1 MLPEEILAVLQ
12 VAVLTFERIK
22 SRFKVHNN
30 SFIMNT
36 VFLKSTFGG
45 IEIGDLKSVRVNC
58 NVGANTLEQIGYE
71 RERLKVIKDSKLLP
85 DTFMDLSIGHYDEP
99 LYKYIIREFCCPV
112 GLVPAYTFPA
122 TLRITKEYALDTL
135 KRLADE
141 GLSFFTL
148 HLTAKKDLLEIA
160 KRMRKIP
167 VTSRGG
173 AIVLKQT
180 LDSDNDNIWV
190 SILTQIVDLAKE
202 YGIVISLGSTFRPAG
217 IEEACDEVHLQE
229 TEEQLKYC
237 KLLQKEGVQVMV
249 ENVGHIALNR
259 LEEHC
264 KRLRQF
270 DAPIMPLGPLPTD
283 CAEDEDHVA
292 AAIGASMMGYWNCAH
307 IINCVTRSEHTK
319 PFFTIEETLEA
330 IRTAKLAA
338 HIIDVARG
346 INSEKDTEMLNMRAE
361 NRSCIIEDGRE
372 CHRCSMYCPL
382 KTFESDGS
390 KN

>member
-1 MLPEEILAVLQ
+1 MIEV
-12 VAVLTFERIK
+12 
-22 SRFKVHNN
+22 S
-30 SFIMNT
+30 
-36 VFLKSTFGG
+36 LKSHND
-45 IEIGDLKSVRVNC
+45 DLKVGEVHQVRVNC
-58 NVGANTLEQIGYE
+58 NVGANTPEQMGYE
-71 RERLKVIKDSKLLP
+71 RERLKAIKDSKLLP
-85 DTFMDLSIGHYDEP
+85 DTFMDLSIGYYDAP
-99 LYKYIIREFCCPV
+99 LYKYIIREIGCPV
-112 GLVPAYTFPA
+112 GGVPAYGFPSSRM
-122 TLRITKEYALDTL
+122 TSRQDALDVL
-135 KRLADE
+135 KRLADD
-141 GLSFFTL
+141 GIAFFTL
-148 HLTAKKDLLEIA
+148 HLTANRDLLEIA
-160 KRMRKIP
+160 KRTRKIP

-173 AIVLKQT
+173 AIVLKQVMEGR
-180 LDSDNDNIWV
+180 SENIWV
-190 SILTQIVDLAKE
+190 SILPQIVDLAKE

-217 IEEACDEVHLQE
+217 IDEACDEVHLKE

-249 ENVGHIALNR
+249 ENVGHIALNQ

-264 KRLRQF
+264 KRLRLF

-283 CAEDEDHVA
+283 FAENEDHVA
-292 AAIGASMMGYWNCAH
+292 AAIGTSMMGYWNCAH

-319 PFFTIEETLEA
+319 PLFTIEETLEA

-346 INSEKDTEMLNMRAE
+346 IDMEKDTEMLNKRAE
-361 NRSCIIEDGRE
+361 NRSCIIENGRE

>member
-1 MLPEEILAVLQ
+1 M
-12 VAVLTFERIK
+12 R
-22 SRFKVHNN
+22 
-30 SFIMNT
+30 
-36 VFLKSTFGG
+36 
-45 IEIGDLKSVRVNC
+45 
-58 NVGANTLEQIGYE
+58 Y
-71 RERLKVIKDSKLLP
+71 KD
-85 DTFMDLSIGHYDEP
+85 
-99 LYKYIIREFCCPV
+99 IIREFGCPTGV
-112 GLVPAYTFPA
+112 VPAYGFPSS
-122 TLRITKEYALDTL
+122 RITSQQDALDIL
-135 KRLADE
+135 KMLADD
-141 GLSFFTL
+141 GIAFFTL
-148 HLTAKKDLLEIA
+148 HLTANRDLLEIA
-160 KRMRKIP
+160 KRTRKIP

-173 AIVLKQT
+173 AIVLKQAM
-180 LDSDNDNIWV
+180 DGNSDNIWV
-190 SILTQIVDLAKE
+190 SILPQTVDLAKE

-217 IEEACDEVHLQE
+217 IDEACDEVHLRE

-307 IINCVTRSEHTK
+307 IIICVTKSEHTK
-319 PFFTIEETLEA
+319 SFFTIEETLEA
-330 IRTAKLAA
+330 IRTAKLAS

-346 INSEKDTEMLNMRAE
+346 INSEKDTEMLNKRAE
-361 NRSCIIEDGRE
+361 NRSCIIEDGRD

>member
-1 MLPEEILAVLQ
+1 MSFQ
-12 VAVLTFERIK
+12 VQLKADRTPV
-22 SRFKVHNN
+22 
-30 SFIMNT
+30 T
-36 VFLKSTFGG
+36 VGTLWP
-45 IEIGDLKSVRVNC
+45 VRVNC
-58 NVGANTLEQIGYE
+58 NVGANTPEQMGYE
-71 RERLKVIKDSKLLP
+71 RERLRAIKNSGLLP
-85 DTFMDLSIGHYDEP
+85 DTFMDLSIGHHDEP
-99 LYKYIIREFCCPV
+99 LYKNIIREFGCPV
-112 GLVPAYTFPA
+112 GGVPAYGFPPS
-122 TLRITKEYALDTL
+122 RITAQQEALDIL
-135 KRLADE
+135 KILADD
-141 GLSFFTL
+141 GIAFLTL
-148 HLTAKKDLLEIA
+148 HLTANRDLLEIA
-160 KRMRKIP
+160 KRTRKIP

-173 AIVLKQT
+173 AIVLKQAV
-180 LDSDNDNIWV
+180 DSNSGNIWA
-190 SILTQIVDLAKE
+190 SILPQIVDLAKE
-202 YGIVISLGSTFRPAG
+202 YGIVIGLGTTFRPAG
-217 IEEACDEVHLQE
+217 IGEACDEVHLKE
-229 TEEQLKYC
+229 TEEQLRYC

-283 CAEDEDHVA
+283 CAEDEDHIA
-292 AAIGASMMGYWNCAH
+292 AAIGASIMGYWNCAH
-307 IINCVTRSEHTK
+307 IINCITRSEHTK

-338 HIIDVARG
+338 HIMDVARG

-361 NRSCIIEDGRE
+361 NRSCIIEDERE

>member
-1 MLPEEILAVLQ
+1 
-12 VAVLTFERIK
+12 
-22 SRFKVHNN
+22 
-30 SFIMNT
+30 MNT

-45 IEIGDLKSVRVNC
+45 IEIGDWQSVRVNC
-58 NVGANTLEQIGYE
+58 NVGANTPEQMCYE
-71 RERLKVIKDSKLLP
+71 RERLKAIKESNLLP
-85 DTFMDLSIGHYDEP
+85 DTFMDLSIGRYDEP
-99 LYKYIIREFCCPV
+99 LYKYIIREFGCPV
-112 GLVPAYTFPA
+112 GGVPAYGFPSS
-122 TLRITKEYALDTL
+122 RITSQQEALDIL
-135 KRLADE
+135 KMLADD
-141 GLSFFTL
+141 GIAFLTL
-148 HLTAKKDLLEIA
+148 HMTANRDLLEIA
-160 KRMRKIP
+160 KRTRKIP

-173 AIVLKQT
+173 AIVLRQAKESSSEN
-180 LDSDNDNIWV
+180 LWV
-190 SILTQIVDLAKE
+190 SILPQIVDLAKD

-217 IEEACDEVHLQE
+217 IDEACDEVHLQE

-249 ENVGHIALNR
+249 ENIGHIALNR

-283 CAEDEDHVA
+283 CAEDEDHIA

-330 IRTAKLAA
+330 IRSAKLAA
-338 HIIDVARG
+338 HIIDVGRG
-346 INSEKDTEMLNMRAE
+346 IDMEKDTEMLNKRAG
-361 NRSCIIEDGRE
+361 NRSCIIEDGRD

>member
-1 MLPEEILAVLQ
+1 MIEV
-12 VAVLTFERIK
+12 
-22 SRFKVHNN
+22 S
-30 SFIMNT
+30 
-36 VFLKSTFGG
+36 LKSHND
-45 IEIGDLKSVRVNC
+45 DLKVGEVHQVRVNC
-58 NVGANTLEQIGYE
+58 NVGANTPEQMGYE
-71 RERLKVIKDSKLLP
+71 RERLKAIKNSGLLP
-85 DTFMDLSIGHYDEP
+85 DTFMDLSIGHYDEL
-99 LYKYIIREFCCPV
+99 LYKYIIREFGCPV
-112 GLVPAYTFPA
+112 GVVPAYGFPPS
-122 TLRITKEYALDTL
+122 RITLQQEALDIL
-135 KRLADE
+135 KRLAD
-141 GLSFFTL
+141 GGIAFLTL
-148 HLTAKKDLLEIA
+148 HLTANRDLLEIA
-160 KRMRKIP
+160 KRTRKIP

-173 AIVLKQT
+173 AIVLKQA
-180 LDSDNDNIWV
+180 LDSNSENIWV
-190 SILTQIVDLAKE
+190 SILPQIVDLAKE

-217 IEEACDEVHLQE
+217 IDEACDEVHLKE

-249 ENVGHIALNR
+249 ENVGHIALNQ

-264 KRLRQF
+264 KRLKQF

-307 IINCVTRSEHTK
+307 IINCVTRSEHSN
-319 PFFTIEETLEA
+319 PIFTIEETLEA

-361 NRSCIIEDGRE
+361 NRSCIIEDGGD

>member
-1 MLPEEILAVLQ
+1 
-12 VAVLTFERIK
+12 
-22 SRFKVHNN
+22 
-30 SFIMNT
+30 MNT

-45 IEIGDLKSVRVNC
+45 IEIGDWQSVRVNC
-58 NVGANTLEQIGYE
+58 NVGANTPKQMDYEQ
-71 RERLKVIKDSKLLP
+71 ERLRAIKDSNLLP
-85 DTFMDLSIGHYDEP
+85 DTFMDLSIGRYDEP
-99 LYKYIIREFCCPV
+99 LYKYIIREFGCPV
-112 GLVPAYTFPA
+112 GGVPAYGFPSS
-122 TLRITKEYALDTL
+122 RITSQQEALDIL
-135 KRLADE
+135 KMLADD
-141 GLSFFTL
+141 GIAFLTL
-148 HLTAKKDLLEIA
+148 HMTANRDLLEIA
-160 KRMRKIP
+160 KRTRKIP

-173 AIVLKQT
+173 AIVLRQAKESSSEN
-180 LDSDNDNIWV
+180 LWV
-190 SILTQIVDLAKE
+190 SILPQIVDLAKD

-217 IEEACDEVHLQE
+217 IDEACDEVHLQE

-249 ENVGHIALNR
+249 ENIGHIALNR

-283 CAEDEDHVA
+283 CAEDEDHIA

-319 PFFTIEETLEA
+319 PFFRVDETLEA

-346 INSEKDTEMLNMRAE
+346 INLKKDTEMLNMRA
-361 NRSCIIEDGRE
+361 NNYNCIIDKRTD
-372 CHRCSMYCPL
+372 CNRCSMFCPL
-382 KTFESDGS
+382 KSFESDGS

>member
-1 MLPEEILAVLQ
+1 MIEV
-12 VAVLTFERIK
+12 
-22 SRFKVHNN
+22 S
-30 SFIMNT
+30 
-36 VFLKSTFGG
+36 LKSHASV
-45 IEIGDLKSVRVNC
+45 LKVGELHQVRINC
-58 NVGANTLEQIGYE
+58 NVGVNTPEQMGYE
-71 RERLKVIKDSKLLP
+71 RERLRAIKDICLLP

-99 LYKYIIREFCCPV
+99 LYKYIIREFGCPV
-112 GLVPAYTFPA
+112 GVVPAYGLPTS
-122 TLRITKEYALDTL
+122 RITTQEDALDIL
-135 KRLADE
+135 KRLADD
-141 GLSFFTL
+141 GIAFFTL
-148 HLTAKKDLLEIA
+148 HLTANRDLLEIA
-160 KRMRKIP
+160 KRTRKIP

-173 AIVLKQT
+173 AIALQQAM
-180 LDSDNDNIWV
+180 DSNSENIWV
-190 SILTQIVDLAKE
+190 SILPQIVDLAKE

-217 IEEACDEVHLQE
+217 IEEACDEVHLKE

-237 KLLQKEGVQVMV
+237 KLLQREGVQVMV
-249 ENVGHIALNR
+249 ENVGHIALNQ

-264 KRLRQF
+264 KRLRLF

-307 IINCVTRSEHTK
+307 IINCVTRSEHSN
-319 PFFTIEETLEA
+319 PIFTIEETLEA
-330 IRTAKLAA
+330 IKTAKLAA

-346 INSEKDTEMLNMRAE
+346 IDMEKDTEMLNKRAE
-361 NRSCIIEDGRE
+361 NCSCIIEDGRD

>member
-1 MLPEEILAVLQ
+1 MIEV
-12 VAVLTFERIK
+12 
-22 SRFKVHNN
+22 S
-30 SFIMNT
+30 
-36 VFLKSTFGG
+36 LKSHAG
-45 IEIGDLKSVRVNC
+45 ILKVGELHQVRINC
-58 NVGANTLEQIGYE
+58 NVGANTPEQIYYE
-71 RERLKVIKDSKLLP
+71 RERLKAIKKSNQFP
-85 DTFMDLSIGHYDEP
+85 DTFMDLSIGHHDEP
-99 LYKYIIREFCCPV
+99 LYKDIIREFGCPTGV
-112 GLVPAYTFPA
+112 VPAYGFPSS
-122 TLRITKEYALDTL
+122 RITSQQDALDIL
-135 KRLADE
+135 KMLADD
-141 GLSFFTL
+141 GIAFFTL
-148 HLTAKKDLLEIA
+148 HLTANRDLLEIA
-160 KRMRKIP
+160 KRTRKIP

-173 AIVLKQT
+173 AIVLKQAM
-180 LDSDNDNIWV
+180 DGNSDNIWV
-190 SILTQIVDLAKE
+190 SILSQTVDLAKE

-217 IEEACDEVHLQE
+217 IDEACDEVHLRE

-307 IINCVTRSEHTK
+307 IIICVTKSEHTK
-319 PFFTIEETLEA
+319 SFFTIEETLEA
-330 IRTAKLAA
+330 IRTAKLAS

-346 INSEKDTEMLNMRAE
+346 INSEKDTEMLNKRAE
-361 NRSCIIEDGRE
+361 NRSCIIEDGRD